1 MNFDNTLSYKIIG
14 AAMEVH
20 KTLGGSGLLESI
32 YESALCHELRLQ
44 GLHVRSQV
52 PVAVQYKGV
61 IIRDPLVLDIV
72 VENQIIVEAKAVEK
86 LNPIYEV
93 QLLSYLRLTGLHLG
107 LLINFGATHLKDG
120 IRRILN
126 NTTCRD

>member
-20 KTLGGSGLLESI
+20 KILGGSGLLESI
-32 YESALCHELRLQ
+32 YEAALCHELRLQ

-52 PVAVQYKGV
+52 PVPVQYKGV

-72 VENQIIVEAKAVEK
+72 VENQIIVETKAVEK
-86 LNPIYEV
+86 LNPIFEV

-107 LLINFGATHLKDG
+107 LLINFGAKHLKDV

-126 NTTCRD
+126 NTNC